1 LKLNIYKVKKISGTI
16 NIPGDKSVSHRSLIL
31 GSIARGE
38 MIIENFLFSD
48 DCLRTLECLRNL
60 GVEIQITENNLV
72 RIKGKGLHGLR
83 EPKIVLDVGNSGTTI
98 RLLAGLLSGQQFYS
112 VLDGDSSIKKR
123 PMKRIV
129 EPLRLMGAQIFGR
142 EDSNFAP
149 LSINGSQISAISY
162 SMPVASAQ
170 VKSAIML
177 AGLFAAGETVINE
190 PLCSRDHTERMLGVL
205 QADIEV
211 NPFEIKIRGGKELQ
225 NTDII
230 IPGDISSAAY
240 FIAAASVLKG
250 SDILIKSVGINPT
263 RTGILEILK
272 KMGAKIDILNY
283 KIISNEPQ
291 ADLRIKYSELKGMEI
306 GKEIIPSIID
316 ELPLLAV
323 VATQAKGKT
332 VIKGAGELRVKETD
346 RIKAIVDELKKMNA
360 DIIERADGFIINGP
374 TTLHGGVFSS
384 HNDHRIAMSLSI
396 AGLLAQNQSI
406 IENSECINI
415 SFPGFEQV
423 LQYLIE

>member
-1 LKLNIYKVKKISGTI
+1 MKLNIYKVKKISGTI

-72 RIKGKGLHGLR
+72 RIKGKGLHGLQ

-177 AGLFAAGETVINE
+177 AGLFASGETVINE

-263 RTGILEILK
+263 RTGILEILN

>member
-1 LKLNIYKVKKISGTI
+1 MKLNIYKVKKISGTI

-72 RIKGKGLHGLR
+72 RIKGKGLHGLQ

-177 AGLFAAGETVINE
+177 AGLFASGETVINE

>member
-1 LKLNIYKVKKISGTI
+1 MKLNIYKVKKISGTT

-72 RIKGKGLHGLR
+72 RIKGKGLHGLQ

-177 AGLFAAGETVINE
+177 AGLFASGETVINE

-263 RTGILEILK
+263 RTGILEILN